1 MSSNKHAERT
11 RHYIEEN
18 LRTIES
24 PRDVAEALDVPY
36 STLRKHVRK
45 KMQVPLGTYIRQRRV
60 DRMSDLLVE
69 TDWTVYMICWKVGFS
84 SDTSGIRAFKRIMEM
99 TPGTY
104 RRKHRGRGE

>member
-1 MSSNKHAERT
+1 MSSNKHAERI

-60 DRMSDLLVE
+60 DRMRDMLVE
-69 TDWTVYMICWKVGFS
+69 TDRPVYEICRAAGYA
-84 SDTSGIRAFKRIMEM
+84 SDTSGIRAFRRCEGI
-99 TPGTY
+99 TPAEY
-104 RRKHRGRGE
+104 RRCYRDGAQ